1 MLVKKYMKNKTI
13 CILGGMGP
21 QASSY
26 FYDLLIKKSIE
37 LFGAKNNED
46 FPDILLLS
54 IPVPDI
60 IANKSEQ
67 ARALKMLKKK
77 VREVNKLPIVS
88 ISIACNTAHL
98 FLADLQKESKVR
110 FISMIEEVARAVKKD
125 NITKVG
131 LLATPSTIKS
141 RLYQKALRKYGVEI
155 IVPSETQID
164 KLEKVIR
171 RVISGKSNKD
181 DKKVLISIAN
191 SLSEKANGIILGCT
205 ELPIVF
211 PKSYKLPIFNS
222 SETLAIRLLER
233 YYQA

>member
-1 MLVKKYMKNKTI
+1 
-13 CILGGMGP
+13 MGP